1 MKPFSNRWLRALLL
15 AAVGAT
21 GLSALASTPPA
32 EVHNDSVRLIVG
44 CDSLRYR
51 TLTHDD
57 FVAVAEDL
65 GVDVPTIRAVAY
77 VEAGKACEGFNPDN
91 TPVINFDL
99 TMFQRFAAKR
109 GINLSKYRKKYP
121 VVFSPPN
128 IKRYGSYQ
136 SAQYARL
143 EAAMQINKQL
153 AMESTFWGM
162 FQIGGF
168 NYKLCGC
175 KSVEEFV
182 SLMSYSCGEQ
192 LELFAR
198 LIKAVKYDGYLRR
211 HEWAKFS
218 AAYNG
223 PGYRKRKYDVRMAAA
238 YRKFAAEK

>member
-1 MKPFSNRWLRALLL
+1 MKPQLRKWLRALLFIAG
-15 AAVGAT
+15 AA
-21 GLSALASTPPA
+21 GLSALAASPPQA
-32 EVHNDSVRLIVG
+32 EVRSDTVRLLAA

-77 VEAGKACEGFNPDN
+77 VEAGKACAGFNPDN
-91 TPVINFDL
+91 TPIINFDL

-143 EAAMQINKQL
+143 EAAMEINKQIAL
-153 AMESTFWGM
+153 ESTFWGM

-182 SLMSYSCGEQ
+182 SLMSFSCGEQ
-192 LELFAR
+192 LELFAQ

-211 HEWAKFS
+211 REWAKFA

-223 PGYRKRKYDVRMAAA
+223 PNYRKRSYDVRLANA
-238 YRKFAAEK
+238 YRKFAAE